1 MDGTLWTQE
10 MDVFGGVALWRPI
23 AWSSTCERAGV
34 DRIMKPS
41 GALHPSSSTVRLTR
55 RTWVV

>member
-23 AWSSTCERAGV
+23 AWSSTC
-34 DRIMKPS
+34 
-41 GALHPSSSTVRLTR
+41 
-55 RTWVV
+55 